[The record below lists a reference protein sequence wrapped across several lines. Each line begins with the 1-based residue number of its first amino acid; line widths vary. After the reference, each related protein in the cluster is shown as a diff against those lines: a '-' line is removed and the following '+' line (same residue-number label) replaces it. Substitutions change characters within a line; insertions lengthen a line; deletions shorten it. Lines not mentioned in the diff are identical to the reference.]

1 MHVVNEIKIN
11 KIVLIFRNKYCYSFY
26 LFYILFIK
34 KKFNKNSIIFS
45 INFQIK
51 FFILFYKKN
60 KI

>member
-34 KKFNKNSIIFS
+34 KKIYKNSIIFS
-45 INFQIK
+45 GIGKNQFLQN
-51 FFILFYKKN
+51 YNSQKK
-60 KI
+60 